1 MVWLMVDLKVGKVPN
16 DVLKRLVYGHLGA
29 ADPSIL
35 LGPNVGEDAALIK
48 HGGSVLAFK
57 SDPITGSVDE
67 VGALA
72 VYVNANDIATRGA
85 NPKWFLQC
93 ILLPEDSSE
102 AGLKRI
108 MSQIDETAKELG
120 ISVVGGH
127 TEVTRG
133 ISRPIVVGSMIGTV
147 SGSSYFTSAG
157 ARPGDLLFMT
167 KGAGIEGTVILS
179 SEDKVRKKLGKSF
192 ERSAKA
198 LRRLINVV
206 PECLALSAIDGIS
219 AMHDL
224 TEGGVM
230 GGVWELAEAASLGV
244 EFDLS
249 KVPVMG
255 ATRQLCKVLGL
266 DPYRLISSGSIIFTV
281 HPDKAD
287 AAEAALKGISTPCS
301 RIGRMTPPGGR
312 RKYCDLRGHWLPL
325 SPPSPDELWKG
336 VHH

>member
-1 MVWLMVDLKVGKVPN
+1 MVDLKVGKVPN
-16 DVLKRLVYGHLGA
+16 DVLKRSVYGHLGA
-29 ADPSIL
+29 ADASII
-35 LGPNVGEDAALIK
+35 LGPNVGEDAALIEY
-48 HGGSVLAFK
+48 GGSILAFK
-57 SDPITGSVDE
+57 SDPITGSVEE

-102 AGLKRI
+102 ADLRRI
-108 MSQIDETAKELG
+108 MSQIDETARELG
-120 ISVVGGH
+120 VSVVGGH

-133 ISRPIVVGSMIGTV
+133 ISRPIVVGSMMGTIP
-147 SGSSYFTSAG
+147 GSRYFTSAG
-157 ARPGDLLFMT
+157 ARAGDLLFMT
-167 KGAGIEGTVILS
+167 KAAGIEGTVILS
-179 SEDKVRKKLGKSF
+179 SEGEVRKRLGKSF

-206 PECLALSAIDGIS
+206 PECLALSAVDGIS

-224 TEGGVM
+224 TEGGAM

-244 EFDLS
+244 EMDLS
-249 KVPVMG
+249 KVPVME

-281 HPDKAD
+281 QPDKAEE
-287 AAEAALKGISTPCS
+287 AEAALGGIGIPCS
-301 RIGRMTPPGGR
+301 RIGRMAPSGER
-312 RKYCDLRGHWLPL
+312 RRYRDLRGRWRPL

-336 VHH
+336 VRH

>member
-1 MVWLMVDLKVGKVPN
+1 MVNLKVGKVPN
-16 DVLKRLVYGHLGA
+16 DVLRRLVYGHLGA
-29 ADPSIL
+29 GDPSIL

-48 HGGSVLAFK
+48 HGDSVLAFK

-85 NPKWFLQC
+85 TPRWFLQC

-102 AGLKRI
+102 SDLKRI
-108 MSQIDETAKELG
+108 ISQIDEAASELG

-147 SGSSYFTSAG
+147 SGSRYFTSAG
-157 ARPGDLLFMT
+157 ALPGDLLYMT

-179 SEDKVRKKLGKSF
+179 SESKVRQRLGKGF

-198 LRRLINVV
+198 LRKLINVV

-230 GGVWELAEAASLGV
+230 GGVWELAEAASLGT
-244 EFDLS
+244 ELDLS
-249 KVPVMG
+249 RVPVME
-255 ATRQLCKVLGL
+255 ATRQLCTALEL

-281 HPDKAD
+281 RPDM
-287 AAEAALKGISTPCS
+287 AEVAGAALKGVGTTFAL
-301 RIGRMTPPGGR
+301 IGRMTSRGEKRRYRDLHGR
-312 RKYCDLRGHWLPL
+312 WRLL

-336 VHH
+336 VPH